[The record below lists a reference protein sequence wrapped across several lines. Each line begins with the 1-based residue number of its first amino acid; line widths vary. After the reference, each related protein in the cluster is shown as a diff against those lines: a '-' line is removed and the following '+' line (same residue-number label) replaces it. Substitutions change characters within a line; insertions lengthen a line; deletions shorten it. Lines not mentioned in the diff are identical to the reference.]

1 MNKLLATAL
10 MVGLAATSAQAGSA
24 YWDKKVSV
32 KDRIEGTV
40 EGYKVPGYYKWLN
53 KRKGGIENASPWQA
67 KKLNEVLK
75 RMDDEQTMR
84 DNVCF
89 HLDDR
94 AQDLYNVSDPAAIEQ
109 YENIVF
115 IHDVV
120 LECEGG

>member
-10 MVGLAATSAQAGSA
+10 VVGLAATSAQAGSA

-89 HLDDR
+89 HLDER
-94 AQDLYNVSDPAAIEQ
+94 AQAIHDVDNPAAVEQ

-115 IHDVV
+115 IMYDA
-120 LECEGG
+120 LNCE